1 MAFPVGA
8 VASPRRIYGIGV
20 SILGIG
26 NLSYGVGQY
35 VGGSQLP
42 VVSLLQL
49 VMGTTLVVIGGLVLS
64 ESDRLSTPDLSDR
77 VLLAIGAV
85 GGLVGAYMTVAG
97 TVVLG

>member
-1 MAFPVGA
+1 MAFPVSA
-8 VASPRRIYGIGV
+8 AASPRRMYGIGV

-49 VMGTTLVVIGGLVLS
+49 VMGTTLVVIGGLVVAG
-64 ESDRLSTPDLSDR
+64 SDRLSPPDLSDR
-77 VLLAIGAV
+77 ALLAIGAV
-85 GGLVGAYMTVAG
+85 GSLVGAYMTVVG
-97 TVVLG
+97 IVLLG